1 MQLQSQKDIWNGL
14 PSAWFSFIRLFFTAC
29 FDKICHMSKLLTR
42 KYQVLKYG
50 KNRRSAFWRN
60 LYEALLHKC
69 RPKAGQ
75 NCVFANIA
83 NNTFCPQMNREH
95 WGTCTV
101 LIFGF
106 ACTFRSLCRR
116 LWRSIHPGGWQWP
129 SIFHKYWQ
137 LFWAD
142 RSKYPRGKDT
152 LLSCSIHVRIDTH

>member
-1 MQLQSQKDIWNGL
+1 MNFVKKNEFLKTENVNFVKIGNLKMWIL
-14 PSAWFSFIRLFFTAC
+14 PKMRIMILKRHLAF
-29 FDKICHMSKLLTR
+29 KMKMKLR
-42 KYQVLKYG
+42 KVELY
-50 KNRRSAFWRN
+50 

-137 LFWAD
+137 LFWGVH
-142 RSKYPRGKDT
+142 SKYPRGKDT